1 VLPDRIGVRLSCE
14 VLSIKASVTRGF
26 FICIKSLITINM
38 KTIKL
43 KPTEFYQFRQLA
55 FAMSIAF
62 VCSIAHGVYIVEANI
77 NQLKQL
83 GY

>member
-1 VLPDRIGVRLSCE
+1 MKK
-14 VLSIKASVTRGF
+14 IKMEPV
-26 FICIKSLITINM
+26 
-38 KTIKL
+38 
-43 KPTEFYQFRQLA
+43 EFYHFRKLA

-62 VCSIAHGVYIVEANI
+62 VCTMIHGMYIVKADI